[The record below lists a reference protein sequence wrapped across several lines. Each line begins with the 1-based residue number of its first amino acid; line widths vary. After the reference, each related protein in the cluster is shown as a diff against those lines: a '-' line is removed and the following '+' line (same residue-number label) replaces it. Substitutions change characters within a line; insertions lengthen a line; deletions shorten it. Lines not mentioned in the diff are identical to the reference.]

1 MSGKIKI
8 IFISNDDVLFS
19 NFSNNVKRYDY
30 EILLCRYEEDAMDD
44 IKKSTPGLIVIDD
57 SLFKGVINEF
67 LISVRKCT
75 EIPVVLISDEDS
87 YEYKLMCYSVGID
100 EFLLK
105 KWDEREFVL
114 RVNALI
120 KRTLR
125 SSRITDEILYK
136 DLYVNIS
143 SYEVVV
149 AGEEYRLPRKETELL
164 YFLAK
169 NPNRVYT
176 REQLLDRVWGY
187 DYFGDSRTVDA
198 HIKKIRKRFLGK
210 TSSWNIETVWGVGYK
225 FSLFK

>member
-1 MSGKIKI
+1 MSGKITI
-8 IFISNDDVLFS
+8 IFVSNDDMLFN
-19 NFSNNVKRYDY
+19 NFKNSAEKNDY
-30 EILLCRYEEDAMDD
+30 EVLLCRYKEDAMDN

-57 SLFKGVINEF
+57 ALFKGNINEF

-75 EIPVVLISDEDS
+75 EIPVVLVSDEDS
-87 YEYKLMCYSVGID
+87 YEYKLVCYSIGID
-100 EFLLK
+100 EFILK
-105 KWDEREFVL
+105 KWDIREFAL
-114 RVNALI
+114 RVNAVI

-125 SSRITDEILYK
+125 SNHVTDEILYK

-149 AGEEYRLPRKETELL
+149 AGETYQLPRKETELL

-198 HIKKIRKRFLGK
+198 HVKKIRKRF
-210 TSSWNIETVWGVGYK
+210 
-225 FSLFK
+225 